1 MTEGRQRTR
10 ALKRQ
15 VLTII
20 SSGNWESGLEEL
32 NSLPSLQVINTLIS
46 LFCETNEE
54 IKWRVITA
62 TGIVVSRLA
71 DKDMESARIIVRRLM
86 WSLNS
91 ESGGLGW
98 GAPEAMGEIMAC
110 HEGLAREFAQ
120 ILVSYA
126 TPGGDN
132 FLEFPALQRGVMW
145 GLGRLSQVRPE
156 PVQDIIAELSFFLKS
171 DDATVRGLATWV
183 GGIVKGRELHRDI
196 ETLLGDAAEIQLYL
210 NHTLLKRSVKEL
222 AGEALA
228 RMEAE

>member
-1 MTEGRQRTR
+1 MTEGRQSKR
-10 ALKRQ
+10 ALKQ
-15 VLTII
+15 QILTII
-20 SSGNWESGLEEL
+20 SSGNWGSKLEEL
-32 NSLPSLQVINTLIS
+32 NSLPSLQVINILIS

-62 TGIVVSRLA
+62 TGIFVSRLA
-71 DKDMESARIIVRRLM
+71 DEDMESARIILRRLM

-110 HEGLAREFAQ
+110 HEGLATEFAQ

-132 FLEFPALQRGVMW
+132 FLEFPALQRGVLW

-156 PVQDIIAELSFFLKS
+156 LIQDIIAELSFFLKS
-171 DDATVRGLATWV
+171 DDATVRGLAAWV
-183 GGIVKGRELHRDI
+183 GGIVKGKELHRDMG
-196 ETLLGDAAEIQLYL
+196 TLLDDAAEIQLYL
-210 NHTLLKRSVKEL
+210 NHTLLKRSVEEL
-222 AGEALA
+222 AREALA
-228 RMEAE
+228 RMEAG

>member
-1 MTEGRQRTR
+1 MTEGRQSTR

-20 SSGNWESGLEEL
+20 SSGNWESRLEEL

-71 DKDMESARIIVRRLM
+71 DEDMESARIIMRRLM

-91 ESGGLGW
+91 ESGGSGW

-110 HEGLAREFAQ
+110 HAALATEFAQ
-120 ILVSYA
+120 IPVSYA
-126 TPGGDN
+126 IPGGDN
-132 FLEFPALQRGVMW
+132 FLEFPALQRGVLW

-156 PVQDIIAELSFFLKS
+156 LVQDTIAELPFFLAS
-171 DDATVRGLATWV
+171 DDATVRGLGAWV

-196 ETLLGDAAEIQLYL
+196 ETLLDDDTEIQLYL
-210 NHTLLKRSVKEL
+210 DRVLQKRQVKEI
-222 AGEALA
+222 AREALA
-228 RMEAE
+228 QIESG